1 MLAYMH
7 RIFAVLGVQPRLSLA
22 ELLQTYQLPKP
33 LLCDQVAFFEADL
46 DLAAAQRTLAGI
58 TKCGEVLTTIPWKQL
73 NGEFIAELMEQR
85 PRAERIV
92 YGLTVFGG
100 SSLQQKTHRHLA
112 LEVKK
117 ALKGRGRSSRWM
129 SGKGHEAISPAAVE
143 KLELTTEGYDFI
155 IAFDGE
161 NAIIGLTSQ
170 VQNADSWGDRDFGK
184 PFRDAL
190 TGMLPP
196 KLARMMVNIAQPKKA
211 LLDPFCGSGTV
222 LMEAILLHPELE
234 ITGSDIDE
242 RQTKGAIAN
251 LDWLRKSGSITNEER
266 ARVNVLHFPVQEVS
280 RQLQNDFFDAI
291 VTEGYLGKPLK
302 GHESPQF
309 LERNHADV
317 TTLWK
322 EALPVLAKQQPQGGR
337 LVCTWPIMMS
347 QNHPYY
353 VELSDEELREAGYK
367 RIHPL
372 AAWSN
377 DDKAIVY
384 RRADQHVH
392 RQLIVLEKV

>member
-1 MLAYMH
+1 MLAHMY
-7 RIFAVLGVQPRLSLA
+7 RIFAVIGVQPRLSLA

-33 LLCDQVAFFEADL
+33 LLCDQVAFFDAEL
-46 DLAAAQRTLAGI
+46 DLAKAQHTLAGI
-58 TKCGEVLTTIPWKQL
+58 TKCGEVIATIPWREL
-73 NGEFIAELMEQR
+73 NGEYIAELIEQR
-85 PRAERIV
+85 PRAQRVV
-92 YGLTVFGG
+92 YGLTVYGG
-100 SSLQQKTHRHLA
+100 SSSQQKAHRHLA

-143 KLELTTEGYDFI
+143 KLELTTEGYDFV

-222 LMEAILLHPELE
+222 LMEAILLHPEME

-242 RQTKGAIAN
+242 RQTKGAIMN
-251 LDWLRKSGSITNEER
+251 LDWLRKSGSISNDER
-266 ARVNVLHFPVQEVS
+266 ARVSVLNSPVQDVS
-280 RQLQNDFFDAI
+280 RHLQNDVFDAI

-317 TTLWK
+317 TKLWK
-322 EALPVLAKQQPQGGR
+322 EALPELARLQQPGSR

-347 QNHPYY
+347 QNQPYY
-353 VELSDEELREAGYK
+353 VEVDDEELREAGYK

-377 DDKAIVY
+377 DEKPIVY

-392 RQLIVLEKV
+392 RQLVVLERV

>member
-1 MLAYMH
+1 MLGAMY
-7 RIFAVLGVQPRLSLA
+7 RIFAVVGVQPRLSLA
-22 ELLQTYQLPKP
+22 ELLQTYHLPKP
-33 LLCDQVAFFEADL
+33 LLCDQVAFFDADL
-46 DLAAAQRTLAGI
+46 DLKAAQNTLAGI
-58 TKCGEVLTTIPWKQL
+58 TKCGEVVAIIPWKQL
-73 NGEFIAELMEQR
+73 NGELIAELMEQR
-85 PRAERIV
+85 PRAQRIV

-100 SSLQQKTHRHLA
+100 SSAQQKAHRHLA

-143 KLELTTEGYDFI
+143 KLELTTEGYDFVI
-155 IAFDGE
+155 GFDGDQ
-161 NAIIGLTSQ
+161 AIIGLTTQ

-222 LMEAILLHPELE
+222 LMEAILLHPEAE
-234 ITGSDIDE
+234 IVGSDIDK
-242 RQTKGAIAN
+242 RQTDGATIN
-251 LDWLRKSGSITNEER
+251 LDWLRKSGSITNEQR
-266 ARVNVLHFPVQEVS
+266 AQVRIFNSPVQEVTS
-280 RQLQNDFFDAI
+280 HLTNDLFDAI

-317 TTLWK
+317 TKLWK
-322 EALPVLAKQQPQGGR
+322 EALPELARLQSSGSR
-337 LVCTWPIMMS
+337 LVCTWPIMVS
-347 QNHPYY
+347 QNQQYY
-353 VELSDEELREAGYK
+353 VELNDDELLEAGY
-367 RIHPL
+367 RRLHPL
-372 AAWSN
+372 AAWSH
-377 DDKAIVY
+377 DEKPIVY

-392 RQLIVLEKV
+392 RQLVVLERV

>member
-1 MLAYMH
+1 MH

-22 ELLQTYQLPKP
+22 EILQTYGLPKP
-33 LLCDQVAFFEADL
+33 FLCDQVAFFDADL
-46 DLAAAQRTLAGI
+46 DLAVAQNTLAGI
-58 TKCGEVLTTIPWKQL
+58 TKCGEVIATIPWKEL
-73 NGEFIAELMEQR
+73 NGEYIAELMEQR
-85 PRAERIV
+85 PRASRIV

-100 SSLQQKTHRHLA
+100 SSNQQKAFRHLA

-129 SGKGHEAISPAAVE
+129 SGKGHDAISPAAVE
-143 KLELTTEGYDFI
+143 KLELTTEGYDFVI
-155 IAFDGE
+155 GFDGE
-161 NAIIGLTSQ
+161 QAIIGLTTQ
-170 VQNADSWGDRDFGK
+170 VQHADSWGDRDFGK

-196 KLARMMVNIAQPKKA
+196 KLARMMVNIAQPKNA

-222 LMEAILLHPELE
+222 LMEAILLHPTIK
-234 ITGSDIDE
+234 ITGSDID
-242 RQTKGAIAN
+242 QKQVGGALMN
-251 LDWLRKSGSITNEER
+251 LDWLRKSGSITTEER
-266 ARVNVLHFPVQEVS
+266 EHISVIHAPVQEIGHHISGSV
-280 RQLQNDFFDAI
+280 FDTI

-309 LERNHADV
+309 LERNQADV
-317 TTLWK
+317 TKLWK
-322 EALPVLAKQQPQGGR
+322 EALPILSSLQPIGGR
-337 LVCTWPIMMS
+337 IVCTWPIMMS
-347 QNHPYY
+347 QNSPYY
-353 VELSDEELREAGYK
+353 VELTDEELLAAGYK

-372 AAWSN
+372 KAWSN
-377 DDKAIVY
+377 DEKPIVY